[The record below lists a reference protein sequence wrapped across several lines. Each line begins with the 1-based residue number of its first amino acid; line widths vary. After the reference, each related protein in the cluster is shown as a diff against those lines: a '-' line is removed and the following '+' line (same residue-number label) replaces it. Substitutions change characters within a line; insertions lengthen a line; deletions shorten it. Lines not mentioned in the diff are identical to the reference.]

1 MKKTFLLFVS
11 IYALLILPTEAC
23 KSKQK
28 TETSAPASTTPVN
41 NQDTNP
47 KTTGTISHT
56 YSKCGTVIV
65 VPDPKGGTPII
76 LIPGTS
82 IGEFDIE
89 GMEICFHY
97 HPLKRKNPDGCMT
110 GFPVNIFDISKK

>member
-1 MKKTFLLFVS
+1 MKKIFTLFVS
-11 IYALLILPTEAC
+11 IYVLLILPSEAC

-28 TETSAPASTTPVN
+28 TETSAPASISTVN

-65 VPDPKGGTPII
+65 VPDPKGGAPTI

-89 GMEICFHY
+89 GIEISFHY
-97 HPLKRKNPDGCMT
+97 HPLKRKNPDGCMI
-110 GFPVNIFDISKK
+110 GFPVSIFDISKK